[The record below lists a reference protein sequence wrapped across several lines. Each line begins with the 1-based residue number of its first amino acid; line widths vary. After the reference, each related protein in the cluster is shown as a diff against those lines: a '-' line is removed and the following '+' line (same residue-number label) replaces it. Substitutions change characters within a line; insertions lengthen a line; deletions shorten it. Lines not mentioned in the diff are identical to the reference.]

1 MKDKE
6 KTEILADK
14 NHDINT
20 LRRIMAC
27 LRGENG
33 CPWDRAQNH
42 KSIRRD
48 LIEETYEVAEAI
60 DNDDPDLLREELGDL
75 LLQVVFHARM
85 EEEAGS
91 FSLDDVIA
99 DLCEKLIRR
108 HPHVFGDVSAEDP
121 EGALASWNEAKKYE
135 KRRDGAKGNMEAI
148 PPSLPALMRARKA
161 AKIAAKDGYSFG
173 GTDEIIDRVTA
184 NLRALK
190 GKETGDKETTVR
202 TLSSAVFD
210 ICAIFAALGEDP
222 EENLNKKTAGFIESY
237 TNL

>member
-1 MKDKE
+1 MKDME
-6 KTEILADK
+6 KAAILADK
-14 NHDINT
+14 DHDINT

-33 CPWDRAQNH
+33 CPWDRAQDH

-60 DNDDPDLLREELGDL
+60 DNDDSDLLREELGDL

-85 EEEAGS
+85 EEEAGR

-121 EGALASWNEAKKYE
+121 EGALASWNEAKKEE
-135 KRRDGAKGNMEAI
+135 KHRDGAKGNMEAI
-148 PPSLPALMRARKA
+148 PPSLPALMRARKT
-161 AKIAAKDGYSFG
+161 AKVAMKDGYSFG
-173 GTDEIIDRVTA
+173 DTDAIIDRITA
-184 NLRALK
+184 KLGDLK
-190 GKETGDKETTVR
+190 AKGTGDLEETVR
-202 TLSSAVFD
+202 TLSDAIFD
-210 ICAIFAALGEDP
+210 ISALFAALGEDP
-222 EENLNKKTAGFIESY
+222 EENLNKKTAGFIDNY

>member
-1 MKDKE
+1 MEDKE
-6 KTEILADK
+6 KAAILADK
-14 NHDINT
+14 AHDINT
-20 LRRIMAC
+20 LKKIMAC

-33 CPWDRAQNH
+33 CPWDRAQDH

-85 EEEAGS
+85 EEEAGR

-108 HPHVFGDVSAEDP
+108 HPHVFGDVNAEDP
-121 EGALASWNEAKKYE
+121 EGALASWNEAKKDE
-135 KRRDGAKGNMEAI
+135 KHRDGAKGNMEAI
-148 PPSLPALMRARKA
+148 PPALPALMRARKA
-161 AKIAAKDGYSFG
+161 AKIAVRDGYDFG
-173 GTDEIIDRVTA
+173 GVDGVIDRIKGELDT
-184 NLRALK
+184 LK
-190 GKETGDKETTVR
+190 ESGTDDREAASAA
-202 TLSSAVFD
+202 LSSIIFQ
-210 ICAIFAALGEDP
+210 ISAIFALIGEDP
-222 EENLNKKTAGFIESY
+222 EENLNKKTAGFIDSY